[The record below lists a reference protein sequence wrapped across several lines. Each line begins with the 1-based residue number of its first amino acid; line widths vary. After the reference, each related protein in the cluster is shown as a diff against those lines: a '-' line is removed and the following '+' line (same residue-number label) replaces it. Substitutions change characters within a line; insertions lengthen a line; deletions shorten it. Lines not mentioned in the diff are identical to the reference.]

1 MFNVAI
7 KHFSVVALA
16 TLIASGSCGN
26 SGKGSPEALAMLE
39 EARNLSETALFDS
52 SIVIIDS
59 LCKSFPAETDIV
71 KEAMHL
77 KAVTMEK
84 SFTAQLSEAEHVIAD
99 NAPIVQEIGADFTK
113 VKTPD
118 MVEGYRILKSIAG
131 KELINRTD
139 IEPRID
145 DGGNLYIVSLL
156 NGHAVEHNRLRASIK
171 GGEAAETAAIPY
183 DKYRNY
189 RFSDN
194 GVTNEMVTFHYDE
207 CADFCR
213 FIAANADADITLS
226 FVGKSTFS
234 MPLSPSLKHAIAKS
248 FKYSTAIRAG
258 LDAEKAKLLLSK
270 KIEIAKR
277 QIERTKPQED

>member
-77 KAVTMEK
+77 TAVTMEK

-99 NAPIVQEIGADFTK
+99 NAPIVQEIGADFTT

-118 MVEGYRILKSIAG
+118 MVEGYRILKSISG

-258 LDAEKAKLLLSK
+258 LEAEKGKLLLSK